1 MRESSSKPRG
11 DAGATFSHT
20 LVALAV
26 LVAMSAAAYPLAAAA
41 IAALGKAA
49 SAAFGASRA
58 LVADASLRALAARVR
73 PPFWAASIEPANSG
87 DALEAPWLDGVLEKT
102 AVVSW
107 DGEALRIGEAEAAFR
122 VGGLE
127 HVELAW
133 LEDGSGRVLGFA
145 LAFEAGG
152 RAWRVEAP
160 FGAFPRPNARV
171 AW

>member
-1 MRESSSKPRG
+1 MRESSSKPRN
-11 DAGATFSHT
+11 DSGATFAHT

-26 LVAMSAAAYPLAAAA
+26 LVAMSAASYPLASSA

-49 SAAFGASRA
+49 DSAFGASRA
-58 LVADASLRALAARVR
+58 LVADASIRALAARVR
-73 PPFWAASIEPANSG
+73 APFWAASIEPANPG
-87 DALEAPWLDGVLEKT
+87 DAIEAPWLDGEMEKP
-102 AVVSW
+102 AVIAW

-133 LEDGSGRVLGFA
+133 LEDGRGRVLGFA
-145 LAFEAGG
+145 LAFETGG

-160 FGAFPRPNARV
+160 FGAFPRPRTEGTP
-171 AW
+171 